1 MEPSTLALLVSIMT
15 LSPVTLLLA
24 SRYRTWD
31 RTSLFDCACLRSTHA
46 LRVTFSWVSMT
57 PLRSLGKGV
66 QVPEALFSLE
76 LSKIR
81 TNDVPFMTCT
91 DPAAPAHV

>member
-1 MEPSTLALLVSIMT
+1 MEPSTLALLMSMMT

-46 LRVTFSWVSMT
+46 LRVILSCVSMT

-81 TNDVPFMTCT
+81 TKDVPLMICT